1 MAIELLLDTDIGG
14 DIDDALCLAYLLAQ
28 PACEL
33 LGITTVTGEAEKR
46 AMLASAL
53 CKVAGKHIPIFPGV
67 EYPLLAAQRQP
78 DAPQARA
85 LHKWDHDTTFPRGQA
100 VEFLRQTIRA
110 HPGEVVL
117 LTIGPLTNIALLF
130 AVDEEIPALLKA
142 LVMMCGVFTNA
153 LPGVDLREWNALNDP
168 HATAMVYRA
177 GVSSHRSIGLDVSM
191 QVNMSAQLFREKCS
205 TPLLRPVLDFAE
217 VWFEHE
223 DSVTFH
229 DPLAATTIFDDTICT
244 FKRGTV
250 EVELA
255 SERLAGL
262 TYWEPARTGVYGTG
276 ISRAGASPAPT
287 YEDEAG
293 EHLTATRHEVALEV
307 KPARFFEHYFGV
319 FERRTFS

>member
-78 DAPQARA
+78 DVPQTRA
-85 LHKWDHDTTFPRGQA
+85 LHKWDHDTSFPRGQA

-153 LPGVDLREWNALNDP
+153 LPGVDRR
-168 HATAMVYRA
+168 V
-177 GVSSHRSIGLDVSM
+177 
-191 QVNMSAQLFREKCS
+191 
-205 TPLLRPVLDFAE
+205 LRPVLDFAE